1 MTWLRRVRPAL
12 FVLGVA
18 LAVGSL
24 LGARALSHSN
34 GNSQQPKTANPA
46 PATEFR
52 GPIVMGTVDS
62 EPSPVPYLLPPVLQS
77 GTVAKVFVRGGQEV
91 NVGEPLYE
99 FDTAIQSADLEGAKA
114 AVAMAMAKVNV
125 ALEGVKEHTRKIE
138 LAKQAVLFAR
148 EKEDLTKRTY
158 NQTKSN
164 LEKFWK
170 ATQKVDTEP
179 YTDAEIAKKLED
191 DDRLLKAY
199 ADHVVA
205 YRDAAHKEKEA
216 LCGRSLRPASL
227 CPRSGSREAG

>member
-34 GNSQQPKTANPA
+34 GNSEQPKTANPA

-99 FDTAIQSADLEGAKA
+99 FDTAIQRRGSGKREGA
-114 AVAMAMAKVNV
+114 AVATAKATVDK
-125 ALEGVKEHTRKIE
+125 AKE
-138 LAKQAVLFAR
+138 LAKQHATKIEIARQVVAAAEEKKRLQGNHYKTGRECVEDVL
-148 EKEDLTKRTY
+148 
-158 NQTKSN
+158 Q
-164 LEKFWK
+164 
-170 ATQKVDTEP
+170 
-179 YTDAEIAKKLED
+179 DAE
-191 DDRLLKAY
+191 LLRG
-199 ADHVVA
+199 HMGQ
-205 YRDAAHKEKEA
+205 AA
-216 LCGRSLRPASL
+216 G
-227 CPRSGSREAG
+227 G